1 MRALAM
7 SAMAPSAR
15 NSFSVA
21 HGRATW
27 QGTSQIDPPATY
39 AAEVRRAFEAGDSPS
54 DFPAEGYEA
63 QWPDRFATEQ
73 LNETGRRGLD
83 LA

>member
-1 MRALAM
+1 MIEAGIHLVHKTVGQ
-7 SAMAPSAR
+7 S
-15 NSFSVA
+15 SFDVIR
-21 HGRATW
+21 GFK
-27 QGTSQIDPPATY
+27 
-39 AAEVRRAFEAGDSPS
+39 RRAFEAGDSPS